1 MRLSME
7 LRPYQ
12 SKVIVD
18 LRDGYI
24 AGFERQLLVLP
35 TGGGKTV
42 IFSFITKSS
51 SSRGKRTI
59 IMAHRSEILDQ
70 ISATLTQVGVDH
82 GMITAKS
89 RPNRDKLVQV
99 ASIQTLV
106 RRFDLI
112 QPPDLLVFDESH
124 HMAASQ
130 WSKVLAQYPKAKVLG
145 VTATPERL
153 DGRGLGEFFQ
163 KLVRGP
169 EVQWLIDNGFLS
181 RPVYY
186 APASPIDFSQ
196 VRLIAG
202 EYAKDEAEAVMDKPS
217 ITGDIVSHYKKL
229 CAGKRAI
236 AFCISIKHAEH
247 ISAQFAAAGIPSATI
262 DGKLTPEVRK
272 QRVEDLRAGRIMVMT
287 SCEIVNEG
295 FDLPAVDVGILCRPT
310 KSLALHLQQIGRTL
324 RTRPGKTESIILDH
338 VGNCIIHGLAEERR
352 EWSLDGKS
360 KNKRPKEAVLE
371 TRQCKEC
378 FAIYLGTVCPQCGS
392 ERESKVRELEIK
404 EGELKRLESE
414 ELLAKRKEK
423 NELRNCKTY
432 EDIQRY
438 GREKGYKPG
447 WAYHR
452 WKTIQYFKAAR
463 TNRSTVSDT

>member
-1 MRLSME
+1 MT

-12 SKVIVD
+12 SKVITD
-18 LRDGYI
+18 LRDGYV
-24 AGFERQLLVLP
+24 AGFLRQLLVLP

-42 IFSFITKSS
+42 IFSFITKSA

-89 RPNRDKLVQV
+89 RPNREKLVQV

-106 RRFDLI
+106 RRFDQI

-130 WSKVLAQYPKAKVLG
+130 WSKVLAEYPTAKTLG

-169 EVQWLIDNGFLS
+169 EVQWLIDNDFLS

-186 APASPIDFSQ
+186 APKNPIDFSQ

-217 ITGDIVSHYKKL
+217 ITGDIVSHYRNL
-229 CAGKRAI
+229 CHGKRAI

-247 ISAQFAAAGIPSATI
+247 ISAQFNAAGIPSATI

-272 QRVEDLRAGRIMVMT
+272 QRVDDLREGRILVMT

-295 FDLPAVDVGILCRPT
+295 FDLPSVDVGILCRPT

-338 VGNCIIHGLAEERR
+338 VGNCLIHGLAEERR
-352 EWSLDGKS
+352 EWSLEGKS

-378 FAIYLGTVCPQCGS
+378 YAIYLGTVCPQCGPS
-392 ERESKVRELEIK
+392 VNQK
-404 EGELKRLESE
+404 
-414 ELLAKRKEK
+414 
-423 NELRNCKTY
+423 
-432 EDIQRY
+432 
-438 GREKGYKPG
+438 
-447 WAYHR
+447 
-452 WKTIQYFKAAR
+452 
-463 TNRSTVSDT
+463 

>member
-1 MRLSME
+1 ME

-12 SKVIVD
+12 SKIIVD

-24 AGFERQLLVLP
+24 AGFERQLLVLA

-42 IFSFITKSS
+42 IFSYITKSS

-70 ISATLTQVGVDH
+70 ISATLTQFGVDH

-112 QPPDLLVFDESH
+112 QTPDLLIFDEAH

-163 KLVRGP
+163 RLVRGP
-169 EVQWLIDNGFLS
+169 EVQWLIDSGYLS

-196 VRLIAG
+196 VKLIAG
-202 EYAKDEAEAVMDKPS
+202 EYAKDEAEAVMDRPS

-247 ISAQFAAAGIPSATI
+247 ITAQFAAAGVPSATI
-262 DGKLTPEVRK
+262 DGKLDPEVRR
-272 QRVEDLRAGRIMVMT
+272 QRVEDLRAGRILVMT

-295 FDLPAVDVGILCRPT
+295 FDLPSVDVGILCRPT

-324 RTRPGKTESIILDH
+324 RTRPGKAESIILDH
-338 VGNCIIHGLAEERR
+338 VGNCITHGLAEERR

-360 KNKRPKEAVLE
+360 KSKRPREAILE
-371 TRQCKEC
+371 TRQCEDC
-378 FAIYLGTVCPQCGS
+378 FAIYLGTKCPQCGT

-404 EGELKRLESE
+404 EGELKRLETE
-414 ELLAKRKEK
+414 DLIAKRKDKIELK
-423 NELRNCKTY
+423 NCRTY
-432 EDIQRY
+432 EDVRRY
-438 GREKGYKPG
+438 GASKGYKPG

-452 WKTIQYFKAAR
+452 WKIIQHFKAKRDNASAVH
-463 TNRSTVSDT
+463 TA